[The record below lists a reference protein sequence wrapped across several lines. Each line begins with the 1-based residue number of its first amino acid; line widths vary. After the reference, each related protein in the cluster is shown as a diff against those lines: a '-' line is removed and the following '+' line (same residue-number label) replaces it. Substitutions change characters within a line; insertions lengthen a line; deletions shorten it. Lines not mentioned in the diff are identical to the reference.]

1 MNHDNTCCQQ
11 YLFAIRTPMD
21 KKQRKALDL
30 AIDNLGG
37 IVKAA
42 ERFGV
47 TVSAIGYW
55 RAKGVPFGRLKEV
68 SEASGVS
75 REQLRPDL
83 YA

>member
-1 MNHDNTCCQQ
+1 
-11 YLFAIRTPMD
+11 MD
-21 KKQRKALDL
+21 KKQRKAIDL
-30 AIDNLGG
+30 AISNLGG

-42 ERFGV
+42 ERFKV

-55 RAKGVPFGRLKEV
+55 RAEGIPIKRLKEV
-68 SEASGVS
+68 SQASGVA